1 MGDLAGDPAAFS
13 CGRPSRRCAPLE
25 RHFLTTF
32 ADPST
37 FPSVFD
43 TSAEPNEPA
52 DTAAAEAAAPDVAA
66 TAPRDTV
73 DGSAPLALATADE
86 PVAAKPVAAEAGAG
100 PVAAEAVAAEAGA
113 ALVAAEAGAVA
124 ARAGAETVAA
134 EADDADTAADADV
147 DFAALG
153 LPDSLVQALGRLGI
167 TTPFPIQRATVPD
180 ALAGRDVLGRGQT
193 GSGKTLA
200 FGLPVI
206 ARLAKR
212 NRARPLHPRALVLVP
227 TRELAMQVNDALVPL
242 GKAVGI
248 FLKTAVGGVPYDRQ
262 IDALRRGV
270 EIVVATP
277 GRLGDLIN
285 RGVCHLDDVEVTV
298 LDEADQMADMGFLP
312 EVTELLAK
320 TPAGSQRLLFSAT
333 LDGDVDSLVK
343 RFMTDPV
350 THSTAPAT
358 AAVSTMDHHLLLIP
372 PHDKFAVAASIAARS
387 GRTMLFARTQLGVDR
402 LVEQLAAVGVRAGG
416 LHGGKTQR
424 MRTKTLAEF
433 REGRMSVLVATDV
446 AARGIHV
453 DGVSLVLHVDPP
465 KDPKDYLHRAGRTA
479 RAGESGAV
487 ATLVLPKQRRTTLA
501 MLQKAG
507 VEPAETRVRAGDPA
521 LAELTGAREPS
532 GVPVRDEPPAPRRYG
547 DRPSGPRRFEER
559 GERRHGDRDGRGE
572 RRYGDRPTGDRPGGG
587 ERRFGDRPSGE
598 RGFGERRYG
607 DRPTSER
614 SFGERPTGERRY
626 GDGPTGERRHS
637 DRPGGD
643 RAFGERRYGDR
654 EQRAGG
660 DRRFGD
666 RPTGERRHEDR
677 GERGFGD
684 RRFDERAGGDRR
696 YGDRPTGERR
706 YGDGPTGERR
716 HSDRPTSERSFG
728 DRAFGDRSTGDR
740 ATGERRFGDR
750 PAEPR
755 RFDERA
761 GGERRYGDRPG
772 GERRHDDRPGG
783 DRPMGERRF
792 GDRAFGER
800 GGDARTGDRRGGF
813 RPEGRGRDDR
823 PRDDRR
829 GFGGRPPAR
838 TH

>member
-1 MGDLAGDPAAFS
+1 MTTSADPGTITSVLDLPVEYTVDTPAA
-13 CGRPSRRCAPLE
+13 
-25 RHFLTTF
+25 
-32 ADPST
+32 
-37 FPSVFD
+37 
-43 TSAEPNEPA
+43 PA
-52 DTAAAEAAAPDVAA
+52 DEA
-66 TAPRDTV
+66 
-73 DGSAPLALATADE
+73 ATADE
-86 PVAAKPVAAEAGAG
+86 TTP
-100 PVAAEAVAAEAGA
+100 
-113 ALVAAEAGAVA
+113 
-124 ARAGAETVAA
+124 
-134 EADDADTAADADV
+134 ADDV
-147 DFAALG
+147 DFADLG
-153 LPDSLVQALGRLGI
+153 LPRPLVDALARQGI
-167 TTPFPIQRATVPD
+167 TTPFEIQRATLPD

-200 FGLPVI
+200 FGLPII
-206 ARLAKR
+206 ARLADR

-227 TRELAMQVNDALVPL
+227 TRELAMQVNDALMPL

-277 GRLGDLIN
+277 GRLGDLIE
-285 RGVCHLDDVEVTV
+285 RGVCVLDDVEVTV

-320 TPAGSQRLLFSAT
+320 TPADAQRLLFSAT

-350 THSTAPAT
+350 THSTAPST
-358 AAVSTMDHHLLLIP
+358 ASVSTMDHHLLLIP

-433 REGRMSVLVATDV
+433 REGRMNVLVATDV

-501 MLQKAG
+501 MMEKAG
-507 VEPAETRVRAGDPA
+507 VEPEQTRVRVGDPA

-532 GVPVRDEPPAPRRYG
+532 GVPVREEPEPRR
-547 DRPSGPRRFEER
+547 SG
-559 GERRHGDRDGRGE
+559 G
-572 RRYGDRPTGDRPGGG
+572 
-587 ERRFGDRPSGE
+587 
-598 RGFGERRYG
+598 
-607 DRPTSER
+607 
-614 SFGERPTGERRY
+614 
-626 GDGPTGERRHS
+626 
-637 DRPGGD
+637 
-643 RAFGERRYGDR
+643 
-654 EQRAGG
+654 
-660 DRRFGD
+660 
-666 RPTGERRHEDR
+666 
-677 GERGFGD
+677 
-684 RRFDERAGGDRR
+684 RR

-706 YGDGPTGERR
+706 YGDRDGRSGYGERRYGDRPTGER
-716 HSDRPTSERSFG
+716 TFAERG
-728 DRAFGDRSTGDR
+728 DRVRSY
-740 ATGERRFGDR
+740 
-750 PAEPR
+750 
-755 RFDERA
+755 
-761 GGERRYGDRPG
+761 GGERRYGDRPTG
-772 GERRHDDRPGG
+772 DRGERFGDRGEQRYDSRGDRPSGGRSYGDRPTGGRSYAERGDAGRPQGERRYG
-783 DRPMGERRF
+783 DRPAGERGYGDRRHDGRGDRPTGDRSFGDRGQRGFGDRPAGERRYGDHARGEQRFGERPQGERRF
-792 GDRAFGER
+792 GGEQR
-800 GGDARTGDRRGGF
+800 GADRRGGF

>member
-1 MGDLAGDPAAFS
+1 M
-13 CGRPSRRCAPLE
+13 
-25 RHFLTTF
+25 TTF
-32 ADPST
+32 ADPGT
-37 FPSVFD
+37 TPSVLDPTVGD
-43 TSAEPNEPA
+43 TPA
-52 DTAAAEAAAPDVAA
+52 
-66 TAPRDTV
+66 
-73 DGSAPLALATADE
+73 
-86 PVAAKPVAAEAGAG
+86 
-100 PVAAEAVAAEAGA
+100 
-113 ALVAAEAGAVA
+113 
-124 ARAGAETVAA
+124 
-134 EADDADTAADADV
+134 ADV
-147 DFAALG
+147 DFADLG
-153 LPDSLVQALGRLGI
+153 LPRPLVEALARQGI
-167 TTPFPIQRATVPD
+167 TTPFEIQRATMPD

-200 FGLPVI
+200 FGLPLI
-206 ARLAKR
+206 ARLADR

-227 TRELAMQVNDALVPL
+227 TRELAMQVNDALMPL

-320 TPAGSQRLLFSAT
+320 TPAGGQRLLFSAT

-350 THSTAPAT
+350 THSTAPST
-358 AAVSTMDHHLLLIP
+358 ASVSTMDHHMLLIP
-372 PHDKFAVAASIAARS
+372 PHDKFAVAASIAARD

-433 REGRMSVLVATDV
+433 REGRMNVLVATDV

-453 DGVSLVLHVDPP
+453 DGVSLVLHIDPP

-501 MLQKAG
+501 MMEKAG
-507 VEPAETRVRAGDPA
+507 VAPAETRVRVGDPT

-532 GVPVRDEPPAPRRYG
+532 GVPVREEPEPR
-547 DRPSGPRRFEER
+547 
-559 GERRHGDRDGRGE
+559 
-572 RRYGDRPTGDRPGGG
+572 
-587 ERRFGDRPSGE
+587 
-598 RGFGERRYG
+598 
-607 DRPTSER
+607 
-614 SFGERPTGERRY
+614 
-626 GDGPTGERRHS
+626 
-637 DRPGGD
+637 
-643 RAFGERRYGDR
+643 
-654 EQRAGG
+654 RAGG
-660 DRRFGD
+660 Q
-666 RPTGERRHEDR
+666 
-677 GERGFGD
+677 
-684 RRFDERAGGDRR
+684 RR

-706 YGDGPTGERR
+706 YGDRPDRGERR
-716 HSDRPTSERSFG
+716 YGDRP
-728 DRAFGDRSTGDR
+728 
-740 ATGERRFGDR
+740 TGERRFGDR
-750 PAEPR
+750 DGRGERFGER
-755 RFDERA
+755 RFDRPAGERSFGDRGQRGFDGRSDRPA
-761 GGERRYGDRPG
+761 GERSFGDRGDRSYADRPQGDRRYGDRDG
-772 GERRHDDRPGG
+772 RGERF
-783 DRPMGERRF
+783 GERRF
-792 GDRAFGER
+792 DGRSDRPAGERSFGDRGER
-800 GGDARTGDRRGGF
+800 RFDGRGDRPAGDRSFGDRGQRGFGDRTDRPAGEHRYADRGERFGDRPQGDRRFGGEQRGTERRGGF
-813 RPEGRGRDDR
+813 RPEVRGDDR